1 MSHPRQ
7 QEQFEAQVRRL
18 RAEGQAFAVATIV
31 RTVDATSAKPGA
43 KALVLADGSFVEGWV
58 GGGCARAAV
67 SKAAA
72 VALREGKP
80 QFVSLRPE
88 DLLAAEGV
96 VPGEERDGIRFA
108 RNGCP
113 SRGSM
118 DIFVEPELPQ
128 PRLVIFGGGP
138 VALALAD
145 LAARFDLHRT
155 LCGASGG
162 ADVEAVQDGFVLET
176 GSGAQRFVVVATQGK
191 GDEAALRA
199 AIASGA
205 GYVAFVGSTRK
216 FATLSDRLAA
226 DGIERAALAKI
237 RAPAGLNI
245 HAITPDEIAL
255 SILAEIV
262 SVRRAGERGN
272 DNG

>member
-1 MSHPRQ
+1 
-7 QEQFEAQVRRL
+7 
-18 RAEGQAFAVATIV
+18 
-31 RTVDATSAKPGA
+31 
-43 KALVLADGSFVEGWV
+43 
-58 GGGCARAAV
+58 
-67 SKAAA
+67 
-72 VALREGKP
+72 
-80 QFVSLRPE
+80 
-88 DLLAAEGV
+88 
-96 VPGEERDGIRFA
+96 
-108 RNGCP
+108 
-113 SRGSM
+113 M

-128 PRLVIFGGGP
+128 PRLVIFGAGP

-155 LCGASGG
+155 LCGAVG
-162 ADVEAVQDGFVLET
+162 APVEVEAQQEGFLLDT
-176 GSGAQRFVVVATQGK
+176 GPAARFVVVATQGR

-216 FATLSDRLAA
+216 FATLSARLSA
-226 DGIERAALAKI
+226 DGVDPGTLAQV

-245 HAITPDEIAL
+245 HAITPEEIAL

-272 DNG
+272 DHG